1 MKSPD
6 FQNEKQQAIEVK
18 QGTRIV
24 KENELSR
31 KMYVILEGKARVSK
45 TYIGQRITLAVLGE
59 GEIFGEMS
67 FIDAQPRSASVDAL
81 TDMKLIVLDAESG
94 LTDFKNLPNWI
105 WTVLR
110 IVFFRFREL
119 DRQILTLQSAVN
131 FRKKGMR
138 TDVVAS
144 SIYLELKRFM
154 KTLQLLR
161 DGGKSRD
168 SEIDVRAELEDI
180 LGNRAIG
187 LRDFWKQLQE
197 IDLIRVTPT
206 GHLQYQ
212 DKSILAFMNYLD
224 SEIGKE
230 RYLILTHGA
239 IAILRRIVACLP
251 SDDSESAD
259 FELELNTAKLNQ
271 IPDWENGFQ
280 ELCKLGILAKS
291 GNSAIAMKK
300 ETIHDLYT
308 FQSFLK
314 TFDHST
320 INID

>member
-1 MKSPD
+1 MKNFE
-6 FQNEKQQAIEVK
+6 FQSDKQQAFEVK
-18 QGTRIV
+18 KGVRIV

-31 KMYVILEGKARVSK
+31 KMYIILEGKARVSK
-45 TYIGQRITLAVLGE
+45 TYLGQRITLAVLGD

-81 TDMKLIVLDAESG
+81 TDMKLIVLDAEAG

-105 WTVLR
+105 WTIMR

-131 FRKKGMR
+131 FRKKGMK

-161 DGGKSRD
+161 DGGKSLNSEADLRD
-168 SEIDVRAELEDI
+168 ELDDI
-180 LGNRAIG
+180 LGNRALG
-187 LRDFWKQLQE
+187 MRDFWKQLQE
-197 IDLIRVTPT
+197 ADFMRVSADGVP
-206 GHLQYQ
+206 QFQ
-212 DKSILAFMNYLD
+212 DKSLVAFMKYLD
-224 SEIGKE
+224 AEIGKE

-239 IAILRRIVACLP
+239 IAILRRIVVCMP
-251 SDDSESAD
+251 HDDSDSED
-259 FELELNTAKLNQ
+259 FILDMKTAKLNQ
-271 IPDWENGFQ
+271 IPGWEAAFE
-280 ELCKLGILAKS
+280 ELCKLNFLAKS
-291 GNSAIAMKK
+291 GPDELTMNK
-300 ETIHDLYT
+300 ETIHDLFT

-314 TFDHST
+314 VFDHSA
-320 INID
+320 IHID